1 MKALTAFIGGAVVGA
16 VAALLFAPEKGENLR
31 ERIADTLRKYGCR
44 RSDDEIDAIVEEI
57 SEQIADEK

>member
-44 RSDDEIDAIVEEI
+44 SDDEIDAIVEEI

>member
-31 ERIADTLRKYGCR
+31 ERIADYLRKCGCR
-44 RSDDEIDAIVEEI
+44 RNDDEIDAIVKEI
-57 SEQIADEK
+57 SEQVADEK